1 LRDLREQRV
10 AGAVAAMPGGRLWW
24 ERADLG
30 YRDGR
35 LEFGRRDLSTLA
47 AQGTPA
53 YVYRAGRVRD
63 NLLRL
68 RGALDAAGVP
78 HDVFYALKAN
88 RFGPLLD
95 ELRALGAC
103 GVDACSPAEL
113 LLALEHGFLESEVS
127 YTGHAVS
134 ESDLDVL
141 QARPGVHINCDS
153 ISTIRR
159 LGRRCPG
166 RTIGI
171 RVNPGLGAGY
181 NERLRYAGAKPTKFG
196 IYPDRFE
203 EAIAAAV
210 SAGLSVDTLHFHVGS
225 GYLGDALDVLDQVL
239 QRTACLL
246 DAYPEIR
253 RLNVGGGLG
262 VRLTEADT
270 AIDLGRW
277 AATVARHASPRGLR
291 VAVEPGDYLVKDA
304 GLLLVQVNTVE
315 DKAGTRFVGVDAG
328 LGILNLAAYYRVPY
342 VVAPLR
348 IRPGAAPERV
358 TISGNI
364 NEAIDLLA
372 EDVEL
377 PALAEGDWLAL
388 INVGGYG
395 SAAASNHCMRG
406 AYRELLLPD
415 DG

>member
-1 LRDLREQRV
+1 MLDS
-10 AGAVAAMPGGRLWW
+10 RLWW
-24 ERADLG
+24 ERPDLR

-35 LEFGRRDLSTLA
+35 LEFGGRELLPLA

-63 NLLRL
+63 NLARL

-78 HDVFYALKAN
+78 HDLYYALKAN
-88 RFGPLLD
+88 RYGPLLD
-95 ELRALGAC
+95 DLRALGGC
-103 GVDACSPAEL
+103 GIDACSPAEL
-113 LLALEHGFLESEVS
+113 LLALAHGFRETEIS

-134 ESDLDVL
+134 EADLDVL
-141 QARPGVHINCDS
+141 EAHPDVHVNCDA

-159 LGRRCPG
+159 LGRRCPD

-171 RVNPGLGAGY
+171 RLNPGLGAGY
-181 NERLRYAGAKPTKFG
+181 NERLRYAGEKPTKFG
-196 IYPDRFE
+196 VYPDRFE
-203 EAIAAAV
+203 EAMEAAR
-210 SAGLSVDTLHFHVGS
+210 SARMGVDTLHFHVGS
-225 GYLGDALDVLDQVL
+225 GYQGDALDVLDRVL
-239 QRTACLL
+239 QGASRML
-246 DAYPEIR
+246 DAHPGIR

-262 VRLTEADT
+262 VRMAEADV

-277 AATVARHASPRGLR
+277 AGIVARYAVPRGLR

-342 VVAPLR
+342 VVAPLQVR
-348 IRPGAAPERV
+348 SGAPLERV
-358 TISGNI
+358 TIGGNI

-372 EDVEL
+372 EDVEV
-377 PALAEGDWLAL
+377 PALEEGDFLAL
-388 INVGGYG
+388 LNVGGYG

-406 AYRELLLPD
+406 SYREVLLAD
-415 DG
+415 AG